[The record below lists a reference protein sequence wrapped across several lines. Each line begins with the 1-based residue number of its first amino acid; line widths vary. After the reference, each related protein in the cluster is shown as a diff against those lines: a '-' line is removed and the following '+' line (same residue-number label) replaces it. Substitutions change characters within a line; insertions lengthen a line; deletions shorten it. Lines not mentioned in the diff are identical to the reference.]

1 MNRTTLIASL
11 AFLTLGFLACNG
23 PASTPNSAAS
33 ASPMDTVTANPHG
46 GGGQR
51 VSYADIADCAAAYKT
66 VMAQY
71 GITADS
77 PSVPMGK
84 CPTQTY
90 RITTNEALTY
100 TTLRH
105 WMDSVVNVIDSANH
119 GSNVNFNIVP
129 GICTSKFVTTYGLS
143 SARTGRISFFLVP
156 SLIDSS
162 KAKTPG
168 GNGGGGDGY
177 EIGGIEP

>member
-1 MNRTTLIASL
+1 MKRTTLIATL
-11 AFLTLGFLACNG
+11 ALITLGFLSCQG
-23 PASTPNSAAS
+23 PASAPTTMAA
-33 ASPMDTVTANPHG
+33 ANDTITANPHG

-66 VMAQY
+66 VMATY

-77 PSVPMGK
+77 PSAPMGK
-84 CPTQTY
+84 CPPQTY

-100 TTLRH
+100 TTLRR
-105 WMDSVVNVIDSANH
+105 WLDSVVNVIDSAGH

-129 GICTSKFVTTYGLS
+129 GICTSKFVANYGLS

-162 KAKTPG
+162 RSTRSNLG
-168 GNGGGGDGY
+168 GGGGGDGY